1 MSLAGLQTTWLAA
14 LSPALP
20 ELASQANPVSVSQAP
35 TAMLPDN
42 DWVSSSLP
50 PSLFEAPA
58 LLRGITRS
66 CYGNGTTGRA

>member
-1 MSLAGLQTTWLAA
+1 MSLAALQTTWLAA
-14 LSPALP
+14 PSLALP
-20 ELASQANPVSVSQAP
+20 ELAGQAIPMSALKPP

-42 DWVSSSLP
+42 EWVSNSLP
-50 PSLFEAPA
+50 PALFEAPA